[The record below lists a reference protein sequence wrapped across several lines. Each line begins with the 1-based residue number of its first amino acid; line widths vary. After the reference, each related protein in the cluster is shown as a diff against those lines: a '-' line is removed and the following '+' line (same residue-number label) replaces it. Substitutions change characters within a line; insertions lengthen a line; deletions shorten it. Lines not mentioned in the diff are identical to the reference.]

1 MTGTVRLGIEEVP
14 FTLVR
19 SDRRTLGITVNPDS
33 SVTVTAPE
41 GASLDAILDRLHRR
55 GSWILRTRRD
65 FDALRPRTPPRQ
77 YLSGETHWFLG
88 REYRLLVEPD
98 RPPGVTLTATNLIVG
113 GIVPAEPGRVRN
125 RVQNWYQREGRKVMS
140 ARYREILRTFPCAGR
155 QPSLIVRPMEKRWGS
170 LTPGGRSLIL
180 NRRLA
185 EVDVRLIDY
194 VVVHELC
201 HLVHADH
208 GPEFI
213 NLLAER
219 MPDWKARKD
228 RLERQMR

>member
-1 MTGTVRLGIEEVP
+1 MTGTVRLGVEEVP

-41 GASLDAILDRLHRR
+41 DATLDAILDRLHRR

-88 REYRLLVEPD
+88 REYRLLVEAD

-113 GIVPAEPGRVRN
+113 GIDPAEPGRVRN

-140 ARYREILRTFPCAGR
+140 ARYREILRSFPCAGR

-201 HLVHADH
+201 HLLHADH
-208 GPEFI
+208 GPEFL

-219 MPDWKARKD
+219 MPDWKVRKD